1 MPVEARSIPSIAK
14 EWDRLADELGATPFH
29 RPGWTSAWWRA
40 FGHGTIR
47 ALVVRTGE
55 RLTGV
60 VALVRNGSIVKSPT
74 NHESPIFGLLAE
86 DPKSVRPLAS
96 ALLTPR
102 PGRLDLSFVPSEDPV
117 VHALRE
123 EALAR
128 GFHTIIRPVLLS
140 PYVTTQGPWTAYQ
153 ATLGVKLKS
162 EIRRRTRRLQELGEF
177 TLDVVSGAERL
188 DDLLS
193 EGFRV
198 EQSGW
203 KGAHGSAI
211 NSHPRTQ
218 RFYQDIARWAN
229 DSGWLTLAF
238 LRLDGR
244 AIAFDLCLEAN
255 RIHFLLKTGFD
266 HDYQK
271 FGPGMILRSAMLER
285 AFSGP
290 IDRYEFLGSIVGTNN
305 RWKLDWTD
313 RYHERMRLQ
322 AFPPTL
328 TSSIKWLGFRYG
340 PDASQKVRSLAGKML
355 GAHGREMV
363 KKGRGTI
370 RQLLAP

>member
-1 MPVEARSIPSIAK
+1 MSSMPVEARSIPSIAK

-162 EIRRRTRRLQELGEF
+162 EIRRRTRRSKS
-177 TLDVVSGAERL
+177 SG
-188 DDLLS
+188 S
-193 EGFRV
+193 
-198 EQSGW
+198 
-203 KGAHGSAI
+203 
-211 NSHPRTQ
+211 
-218 RFYQDIARWAN
+218 
-229 DSGWLTLAF
+229 
-238 LRLDGR
+238 
-244 AIAFDLCLEAN
+244 
-255 RIHFLLKTGFD
+255 
-266 HDYQK
+266 
-271 FGPGMILRSAMLER
+271 LRSTWSAGQN
-285 AFSGP
+285 A
-290 IDRYEFLGSIVGTNN
+290 
-305 RWKLDWTD
+305 
-313 RYHERMRLQ
+313 
-322 AFPPTL
+322 L
-328 TSSIKWLGFRYG
+328 TTSCPKASASSN
-340 PDASQKVRSLAGKML
+340 PAGK
-355 GAHGREMV
+355 EPTV
-363 KKGRGTI
+363 SD
-370 RQLLAP
+370 QLAPAYPTVLSGHRPMGQ